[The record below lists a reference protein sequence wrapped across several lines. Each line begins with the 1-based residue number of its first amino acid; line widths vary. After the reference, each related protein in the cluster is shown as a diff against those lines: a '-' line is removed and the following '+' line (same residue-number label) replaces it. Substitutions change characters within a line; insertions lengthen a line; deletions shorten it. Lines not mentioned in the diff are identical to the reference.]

1 MTVRLRTME
10 ADYLNVSTNSG
21 TPKYAFMGVGFT
33 KADESPSAKTTSKQY
48 INQKNAV
55 QTITSYDWKM
65 AVEADQIKEEEAIQY
80 IMNIGRNE
88 LVGSDAETD
97 YIKVD
102 LDSPVSGSANT
113 YEARKRNVAI
123 QVSDFSSKDGEMGLK
138 ANFLAKSDII
148 IGTFNTST
156 RTFTPGPANT
166 SVQAES

>member
-48 INQKNAV
+48 INQKRAV

-113 YEARKRNVAI
+113 YEARKRKVAI

-138 ANFLAKSDII
+138 ANFLAKSDIE

>member
-10 ADYLNVSTNSG
+10 ADYLNVATNSG
-21 TPKYAFMGVGFT
+21 IPKYAFMGVGFT

-48 INQKNAV
+48 INQKSAV

-102 LDSPVSGSANT
+102 LDSPVSGQAGT
-113 YEARKRNVAI
+113 YEARKRKVAI

-138 ANFLAKSDII
+138 ANFLAKSDIE